1 MALGSQSV
9 ADRLPTSWLWSGLV
23 IALGGVTPYF
33 CFPVSAFC
41 FCQSVALGGLQPFL
55 VQGSTFDVQP
65 PAPVGSKLSTARV
78 RRVSGESPMT
88 LLGSRDRFG
97 ICN

>member
-33 CFPVSAFC
+33 CFQVSAFC
-41 FCQSVALGGLQPFL
+41 FCQSVALGGLRPFL
-55 VQGSTFDVQP
+55 VQGSRFEVRGSTFSLRLGWAQSYP
-65 PAPVGSKLSTARV
+65 
-78 RRVSGESPMT
+78 RRVSGACPASLP
-88 LLGSRDRFG
+88 
-97 ICN
+97 